1 MRTRRKPLIPRDP
14 KTLAVVLY
22 VDAVLLRQAGDAA
35 GAAAKLAELA
45 QHGVRVSFDERA
57 EANAEP
63 KELEA

>member
-1 MRTRRKPLIPRDP
+1 M
-14 KTLAVVLY
+14 LY